1 MFVGAFGAGATAAS
15 ASGVRGD
22 THAKFPVMRRFLA
35 NTKAWL
41 WPRRSPAAATL
52 NSAARSWISL
62 RPLFPREPRR
72 GQSNA
77 LNGIAKR
84 YRSSSGPCPVA
95 VGGGRGR
102 LLDGHRVG
110 RRKGILEGFVDRVFP
125 ARARA
130 SCERYPRDEVCV
142 SPPLS
147 RPFRTLSPNAI
158 RRRPPRAFAL
168 RLPAACA
175 ERLAIVAPSRAA
187 PGGGR

>member
-35 NTKAWL
+35 NTKVWL

-110 RRKGILEGFVDRVFP
+110 RRKVSL
-125 ARARA
+125 RA
-130 SCERYPRDEVCV
+130 S
-142 SPPLS
+142 SS
-147 RPFRTLSPNAI
+147 AFSQ
-158 RRRPPRAFAL
+158 RALA
-168 RLPAACA
+168 
-175 ERLAIVAPSRAA
+175 RLASAIHVMRFAFHLRYHVHFAPSRRTRSGDDRHARLLFGFLPRA
-187 PGGGR
+187 RNAWQL

>member
-130 SCERYPRDEVCV
+130 SCERYPVMR
-142 SPPLS
+142 
-147 RPFRTLSPNAI
+147 F
-158 RRRPPRAFAL
+158 AFHL
-168 RLPAACA
+168 RYH
-175 ERLAIVAPSRAA
+175 VHFAPSRRTRSGDDRHARLLFGFLPRA
-187 PGGGR
+187 RNAWQL